1 MKKYNYYVIDD
12 YDCYC
17 YGGTMSLDG
26 AKRKA
31 TYHSYGFHIPNI
43 YKVEDVIFT
52 NRMYDGEVV
61 PKKGKL
67 PFMIKNNGKWTL
79 VNYVPSYDSY

>member
-1 MKKYNYYVIDD
+1 
-12 YDCYC
+12 
-17 YGGTMSLDG
+17 MSLDG

-43 YKVEDVIFT
+43 YKAEDVIFT

-61 PKKGKL
+61 P
-67 PFMIKNNGKWTL
+67 FMIKNNGKWIL
-79 VNYVPSYDSY
+79 VNYVIEV